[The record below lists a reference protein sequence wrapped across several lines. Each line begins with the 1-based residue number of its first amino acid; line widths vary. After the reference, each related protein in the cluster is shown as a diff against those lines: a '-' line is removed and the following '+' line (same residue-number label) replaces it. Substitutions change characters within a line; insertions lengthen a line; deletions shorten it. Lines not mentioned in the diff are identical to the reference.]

1 MEAHLKNK
9 HALAVCE
16 AIWSE
21 DAGGNA
27 PLEDPSEVKKPRNA
41 GEDIPN
47 EKIIQMTDM
56 ARDMGAKVM
65 GSKTW
70 TTCSTTPKRRK
81 LQRLPQTSE
90 FGPDFRPR
98 ANSQ

>member
-27 PLEDPSEVKKPRNA
+27 PLEDPPEVKKPRNA
-41 GEDIPN
+41 GEDIPY

-56 ARDMGAKVM
+56 ARDMGA
-65 GSKTW
+65 SRAERNW
-70 TTCSTTPKRRK
+70 KRVHEEDVSR
-81 LQRLPQTSE
+81 QT
-90 FGPDFRPR
+90 FC
-98 ANSQ
+98 